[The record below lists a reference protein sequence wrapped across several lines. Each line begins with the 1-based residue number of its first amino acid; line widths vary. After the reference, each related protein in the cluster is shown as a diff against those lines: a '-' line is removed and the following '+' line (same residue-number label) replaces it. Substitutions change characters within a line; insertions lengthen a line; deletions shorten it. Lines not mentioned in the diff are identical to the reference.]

1 MFGSN
6 PYLRTTGNPSIFGKN
21 LRRLPPYKGM
31 ISQINQVEKSLSHIV
46 RSVEGHTANYI
57 VMPSGIRI
65 SFGTS
70 ISSETMERFKVRGN
84 SCFYLKNIFLVSEI
98 CYQIFQPVDAETEE
112 AALKTAQVL
121 VKTIYLDEE
130 AAVEQNED
138 VQGLARDAC
147 EECINVLKEPEKS
160 QARPATKILCAFMS
174 TTRSFSM
181 LWPDETLVTVHT

>member
-1 MFGSN
+1 MKTQLHAQTMFGSN

-84 SCFYLKNIFLVSEI
+84 SCFF
-98 CYQIFQPVDAETEE
+98 F
-112 AALKTAQVL
+112 
-121 VKTIYLDEE
+121 
-130 AAVEQNED
+130 
-138 VQGLARDAC
+138 
-147 EECINVLKEPEKS
+147 
-160 QARPATKILCAFMS
+160 
-174 TTRSFSM
+174 
-181 LWPDETLVTVHT
+181 